1 MEKPIRRYSS
11 YSLRRNRRTR
21 LHLGIRKG
29 IIYVQASFSNPI
41 VTITDGSGRVVVW
54 ASAGACGGEGEGR
67 PGVDDRASEFQ
78 TESGGANADAST
90 DDPNCQK
97 DNDKIQTEDPNPKDS
112 LPLGSIQIDQDKY
125 IWAHPDG
132 EMGGIDFSIFNPTF
146 LHAHVMVDEEDFA
159 AGLFEFNEEHLEEM
173 RQFQKE
179 KLEQTKEFNLRQRK
193 KQLKHF
199 FCFLFILAIL
209 GWRVF
214 ALVLGHAS
222 MDYLL
227 HHSPYPRRIKLVINF
242 VSRVGLLLQLVRTGS
257 ISFRESL
264 KIFRVEIADLQRA
277 IQSKSYLDPQALN
290 FIQVLS
296 KFIREYSRHAGI
308 PLFEPIYNPLM
319 ALSVLVLWIT
329 LPTKKWKLPIMLI
342 YSIFISLFLYY
353 QFYWHFKGRFKLKR
367 VDRRGRGRRRSAFP
381 YNNKKWK

>member
-1 MEKPIRRYSS
+1 M
-11 YSLRRNRRTR
+11 
-21 LHLGIRKG
+21 KG
-29 IIYVQASFSNPI
+29 VAW
-41 VTITDGSGRVVVW
+41 W

-78 TESGGANADAST
+78 TESGSANADAST

-112 LPLGSIQIDQDKY
+112 LP
-125 IWAHPDG
+125 H
-132 EMGGIDFSIFNPTF
+132 
-146 LHAHVMVDEEDFA
+146 
-159 AGLFEFNEEHLEEM
+159 
-173 RQFQKE
+173 
-179 KLEQTKEFNLRQRK
+179 QTKEFNLRQRK

-209 GWRVF
+209 RWRVF

-227 HHSPYPRRIKLVINF
+227 HHSPYPKRIKLVRNF

-257 ISFRESL
+257 IRESL

-319 ALSVLVLWIT
+319 ALSVLVLCLWIT

-353 QFYWHFKGRFKLKR
+353 QFYWHFKGRFKQ
-367 VDRRGRGRRRSAFP
+367 VDRRGRGRRRSAISLQQQKMEV
-381 YNNKKWK
+381 NGKKKTKGIGRFV